1 MLTHRILPMFLCLA
15 AFSLGQSVPTPSQDD
30 TAAFTTQT
38 ATVLLSQVRE
48 GLEGHMQ
55 KQMLDAFDLSRM
67 SGGQAFKNQVIAFFD
82 HNDVIRIHFHVRETS
97 VQEGKGITVVDVEME
112 LEQNNSVKPPV
123 RRKAQ
128 LRFVAENSGQG
139 WKFTDVQP
147 RTFFY

>member
-1 MLTHRILPMFLCLA
+1 MLNHRILFVFLCLA

-30 TAAFTTQT
+30 TATFTTQT
-38 ATVLLSQVRE
+38 ATGLLNQVRE

-67 SGGQAFKNQVIAFFD
+67 SGGQAFKNQVMAFFD
-82 HNDVIRIHFHVRETS
+82 RNDSVHLHFHVRETS
-97 VQEGKGITVVDVEME
+97 VQDSRGITVVDVEME
-112 LEQNNSVKPPV
+112 LEQHNSTSPPV

-128 LRFVAENSGQG
+128 LRFVAENGGHG

-147 RTFFY
+147 RTFFN